1 MRDRVP
7 RRDPRRLAGLALVV
21 IVLVSACS
29 GSTQQSGPPAG
40 TISIGVPLAEGDH
53 VETFRKAEA
62 QLRMESRE
70 KAGLSK
76 LGPGALEFAG
86 LMDRT
91 ASFLLTQLPARLSKL
106 ARSGGPGGRLAVPL
120 GDLPA
125 PGVPI
130 FGTYLMTSVLFSDL
144 IGRGQDG
151 DCPCS
156 KTATLA
162 PTTDEV
168 TVAGNKGT
176 ITTTTTASVT
186 VSGSKV
192 SLDITMKVEGEVRD
206 AVTGALLYK
215 VSNEAT
221 GHADGDACPDPS
233 GAAVVHMSFTGKEDY
248 FDASG
253 AKTGSKVSEGFGGDL
268 RIKADENAKLAGI
281 DLTPKGQGAELMLRM
296 AANST
301 APPVEKYWR
310 SGKCI
315 EVLVDPKGGEVDR
328 ESVTSVTA
336 KVKHKIEG
344 NELDKPVEAKLTSG
358 VKSIEPAGSRQKAP
372 AKFQFTAGS
381 DAGDQGGVSF
391 ESVSNRGIGRT
402 SVTFTVGGG
411 WTISSSGTSSERF
424 QGAVANDFTVSVTD
438 LRVTAGKDN
447 ALSGTGTL
455 RLTGVV
461 TSLGLCRGE
470 IDQNTKVTATGT
482 LVGTGPGAVLR
493 LTLSAPAMPG
503 VIVNVTCG
511 GQVTALGAE
520 GHTDRYGLA
529 LGQIELPADGGS
541 KAISGTFATGGLN
554 VTATGT
560 FTVARPKR

>member
-1 MRDRVP
+1 MRDHVP

-29 GSTQQSGPPAG
+29 GSTQQSAPPAG
-40 TISIGVPLAEGDH
+40 TISIGIPLPEGDH

-106 ARSGGPGGRLAVPL
+106 ARSGGSGGRLAVPL

-130 FGTYLMTSVLFSDL
+130 FGTYLMTSVLFSEL
-144 IGRGQDG
+144 IGHGEDKKG
-151 DCPCS
+151 
-156 KTATLA
+156 TATLD

-168 TVAGNKGT
+168 TVAGSKGS
-176 ITTTTTASVT
+176 ITTTTTAT
-186 VSGSKV
+186 VAISGSKV

-206 AVTGALLYK
+206 AVSGALLYK

-233 GAAVVHMSFTGKEDY
+233 GAAVVQMSFTGKEDY

-253 AKTGSKVSEGFGGDL
+253 AKTGSKVSEGFGGEL

-411 WTISSSGTSSERF
+411 WTISSSGTSSENF
-424 QGAVANDFTVSVTD
+424 QGVVANDFKVSVTD
-438 LRVTAGKDN
+438 LKVTAGKDN

-455 RLTGVV
+455 TLSGVV
-461 TSLGLCRGE
+461 TSGGFCRGE
-470 IDQNTKVTATGT
+470 IDQTTKVTATGT
-482 LVGTGPGAVLR
+482 LVGTGPTAVLR
-493 LTLSAPAMPG
+493 LSLASPAVPG
-503 VIVNVTCG
+503 VIVNMTCG

-541 KAISGTFATGGLN
+541 KTISRAASLGGTMN